1 MVKEYIVS
9 AGTMLEGLDIDI
21 VAYAGLQLTAVQ
33 YDRLHDEVSD
43 LELLSQ
49 CENYHLNPHDDKDV
63 VANDDGDFF
72 YLATYDE
79 DALKAELRLKIKGIL
94 GLFHDTKSN

>member
-1 MVKEYIVS
+1 
-9 AGTMLEGLDIDI
+9 MLEGLDIDI

-33 YDRLHDEVSD
+33 YDTLHDEVSD

-49 CENYHLNPHDDKDV
+49 CESYHLNPHDDKDV

-79 DALKAELRLKIKGIL
+79 DALKSELRLKIKEIL
-94 GLFHDTKSN
+94 GLPHDIKQNYSRGH